1 MITTMAQ
8 ASPEWPRLLKGAEL
22 VARDMN
28 GSSDPYAVLT
38 VGHQTKTSKAA
49 KPQHHGKQGHLDYRG
64 PELALYLAL

>member
-1 MITTMAQ
+1 MPHVTMAQFSRRHGSVLTAMAQ

-49 KPQHHGKQGHLDYRG
+49 KP
-64 PELALYLAL
+64 